1 MAYAHLR
8 APPRLLSK
16 RREGR
21 TKEGLSVV
29 AGHTHGDQTAWDGG
43 GGGRGLLGDRE
54 GRRERERER
63 GKGGRKERKHAVRE
77 VDNRSHRNW
86 AFPSR
91 CINIFCLSSLIIP
104 YNLVQY
110 SGILLPSFLPAF
122 LHACLPPSP

>member
-1 MAYAHLR
+1 MAIKQL
-8 APPRLLSK
+8 
-16 RREGR
+16 GM
-21 TKEGLSVV
+21 
-29 AGHTHGDQTAWDGG
+29 G

-63 GKGGRKERKHAVRE
+63 GKGGRKERKHVVRE

-110 SGILLPSFLPAF
+110 SGILLPSFLPSC
-122 LHACLPPSP
+122 LSSCLPIPLPIEKESVYRYAIFAV